1 MAQLL
6 ADVVARCAAGL
17 REAGIDSPD
26 ADAIIL
32 VAHAAGLSTSDVR
45 TGMVTG
51 ASAADAVVARIDA
64 LTVRRRRR
72 EPLQHITGVA
82 GFRFLELEV
91 GEGVFVPRP
100 ETEIVA
106 QVAIDAAL
114 RLPPEDAS
122 PLVID
127 LCSGSGAIALS
138 VVTEVATAN
147 VIALE
152 REPQAIAWLHR
163 NADALPSEAR
173 ARLTVVEG
181 DVTDAAVLASAEG
194 KADVVVSNPP
204 YVPPHEAPTQ
214 PEARHDPD
222 AALFGGGM
230 DGLDVPRAVMAA
242 AHRLLKPGGTFVMEH
257 SSSQGADAVAALE
270 EHGGFFGATTVP
282 DLAGLDRIL
291 LARRA

>member
-1 MAQLL
+1 MAHLL
-6 ADVVARCAAGL
+6 ADAVARCASAL

-26 ADAIIL
+26 ADAIVLI
-32 VAHAAGLSTSDVR
+32 AHAAGLTTSEVR
-45 TGMVTG
+45 AGVVTG
-51 ASAADAVVARIDA
+51 ATIADAVVAHIDE
-64 LTVRRRRR
+64 LTARRCRR

-82 GFRFLELEV
+82 AFRFLELQV

-106 QVAIDAAL
+106 QAAIDAAV
-114 RLPPEDAS
+114 RIRADGAM

-138 VVTEVATAN
+138 VVTEVANAN

-152 REPQAIAWLHR
+152 REPSAIAWLRR
-163 NADALPSEAR
+163 NADALPPDAR

-181 DVTDAAVLASAEG
+181 DVTDPSALASAVG
-194 KADVVVSNPP
+194 SADVVVSNPP
-204 YVPPHEAPTQ
+204 YVPPHEAPIQ
-214 PEARHDPD
+214 PEARHDPT
-222 AALFGGGM
+222 AALYGGGA

-257 SSSQGADAVAALE
+257 SSSQGADALAALAA
-270 EHGGFFGATTVP
+270 HGGFRDATTVP

>member
-6 ADVVARCAAGL
+6 ADIVARCAAGL

-26 ADAIIL
+26 ADAVIL
-32 VAHAAGLSTSDVR
+32 VSHAAGLSTSEVR

-51 ASAADAVVARIDA
+51 KTIDDAVVADIDD
-64 LTVRRRRR
+64 LTARRRRR

-82 GFRFLELEV
+82 AFRFLDLQV

-106 QVAIDAAL
+106 QAAIDAAH
-114 RLPPEDAS
+114 RLTSGGAS

-138 VVTEVATAN
+138 VVTEVTNAH

-152 REPQAIAWLHR
+152 REAHAIAWLRR
-163 NADALPSEAR
+163 NADALPADAR

-181 DVTDAAVLASAEG
+181 DVTDQTVLASAEG
-194 KADVVVSNPP
+194 TADVVVSNPP

-214 PEARHDPD
+214 PEARHDPA
-222 AALFGGGM
+222 AALYGGGA

-257 SSSQGADAVAALE
+257 SSSQGADAVAALAA
-270 EHGGFFGATTVP
+270 HGGFADATTVP